1 MSKNVTVNV
10 IERTITISKAYYKK
24 ASIYGSSEY
33 KELREVMSENAT
45 FKIVFKTIDKKTY
58 NGLNFERMAE
68 YINTQPNSEANLKEF
83 EAVMKVAE
91 AKGSKYPLTK
101 KWFLATFPE
110 YKLNEVS
117 DKETGTSLNNSEDKT
132 NNVEEKTNINEEK
145 AA

>member
-45 FKIVFKTIDKKTY
+45 FKIVFKTIDKKSY
-58 NGLNFERMAE
+58 NGLTFKRMAE

-101 KWFLATFPE
+101 KWFLEKFPK
-110 YKLNEVS
+110 YKKNEVS

>member
-1 MSKNVTVNV
+1 MTKKIRINV
-10 IERTITISKAYYKK
+10 IEGTITISKAFYKK
-24 ASIYGSSEY
+24 ASNYGTAEY
-33 KELREVMSENAT
+33 KELRNVMSENPT
-45 FKIVFKTIDKKTY
+45 FKIVFKTIDKKSY
-58 NGLNFERMAE
+58 NGLTFERMAE
-68 YINTQPNSEANLKEF
+68 YINTQPNSEANMKEF